1 MFSRGGGGY
10 RPNTLASFFGNDFL
24 NDDTDY
30 FKSCFV
36 RIDAFSDS
44 SIDMSVQCFTKNS
57 EWDKFISVKEK
68 LAINIKEIVENEKA
82 GFAFPSQSIYVEKK

>member
-1 MFSRGGGGY
+1 
-10 RPNTLASFFGNDFL
+10 
-24 NDDTDY
+24 
-30 FKSCFV
+30 
-36 RIDAFSDS
+36 
-44 SIDMSVQCFTKNS
+44 MSVQCFTKNS